1 MYAYIWNRNIRLPFK
16 IFFFIKKSN
25 LFLDTGNG
33 NSAIIH

>member
-16 IFFFIKKSN
+16 IFSSQKNPI
-25 LFLDTGNG
+25 LDTGNG